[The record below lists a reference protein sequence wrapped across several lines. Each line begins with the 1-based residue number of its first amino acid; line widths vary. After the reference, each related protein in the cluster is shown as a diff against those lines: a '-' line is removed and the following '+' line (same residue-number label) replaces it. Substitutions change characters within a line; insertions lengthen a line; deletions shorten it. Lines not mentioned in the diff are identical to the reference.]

1 MTSTYEEPRRPR
13 DVQELLL
20 VLAAAAVVCIG
31 AAIAGVVELARRTRR

>member
-20 VLAAAAVVCIG
+20 VLAAGAVICAG
-31 AAIAGVVELARRTRR
+31 AAIGGVVELVRRARR